1 MNEQTEITMAG
12 VAKGITYTSGAGAFL
27 GGVSANDIASWL
39 GIIGVIAGLA
49 MQWYFNRRKDKRE
62 TAEHEARM
70 ADYRSRQRGS
80 VSKPLLGVVAALS
93 VAVAA
98 MVTPLVAKW
107 EGVRYE
113 PYRDAVGVLT
123 VCYGHTGSDIVPGKR
138 YSKAECDQLL
148 QADLA
153 IANEAVNRCLPMP
166 KLVHVEAA
174 LTSAAFNLGPK
185 VVCGSTL
192 QRLALANDWP
202 GACAELS
209 KWKNAGGRELRGL
222 VLRRADERAMC
233 EGRQ

>member
-27 GGVSANDIASWL
+27 GGVSANDIASRL
-39 GIIGVIAGLA
+39 GIIGVVAGLA

-70 ADYRSRQRGS
+70 SNYRKRQKGAA
-80 VSKPLLGVVAALS
+80 SKPVLGIVAALS
-93 VAVAA
+93 IGVAA
-98 MVTPLVAKW
+98 LVTPLVAKW

-123 VCYGHTGSDIVPGKR
+123 VCYGHTGSDIVAGKR
-138 YSKAECDQLL
+138 YTKAECDQLR

-153 IANEAVNRCLPMP
+153 IANQAVNRCLPMP
-166 KLVHVEAA
+166 KLAHIEAS
-174 LTSAAFNLGPK
+174 LTSTAFNLGPK
-185 VVCGSTL
+185 VVCSSTL
-192 QRLALANDWP
+192 QRKALANDWP

-209 KWKNAGGRELRGL
+209 LWKNAGGRELRGL
-222 VLRRADERAMC
+222 VLRRADERTMC